1 MGLQSLERE
10 FEERLRAMRERNEGP
25 FPPEGLRPDTAE
37 VLRAT
42 DAVRAAL
49 REGFVEHGR
58 AQSEILRVQQLTA
71 RGHMRQ
77 AVVESVNIRR
87 KVAGFSDLNLD
98 FVAEAV
104 KRQERRQ
111 RRLITLG
118 LVLAG
123 GIILAATI
131 IDLLRRANPH

>member
-1 MGLQSLERE
+1 
-10 FEERLRAMRERNEGP
+10 
-25 FPPEGLRPDTAE
+25 
-37 VLRAT
+37 
-42 DAVRAAL
+42 
-49 REGFVEHGR
+49 
-58 AQSEILRVQQLTA
+58 
-71 RGHMRQ
+71 MRQ